1 MTKLKY
7 RIYALAMVFAF
18 FVAGCV
24 NNSSLTENSGEV
36 KNIIFIIGDGMGVSH
51 MYGAM
56 TVYAGEMNITELKN
70 IGFCKTHSYDNYITD
85 SAASGTALATGS
97 KTRNGMIGLAPDS
110 TKLVSLIELGHLN
123 GLAGGVVSTSA
134 VTHATPASFVAH
146 NISRNNYEEI
156 AEDFLITQP
165 EVFIGG
171 GFDNFAKRIDG
182 KDLVTE
188 LENQGYDVVVSIE
201 ELLEVDSDK
210 VAGLLAPGHMPK
222 ISEGRGDMLA
232 NSAKKAI
239 EILSKNEKGFFL
251 MIEASQIDWGGH
263 AHDTPYIIE
272 ETIDLDKT
280 LGVVLDFAKQNGE
293 TLIVVTADHE
303 TGGMTLTGGNMETHS
318 VEASYSTG
326 GHTGICVPVY
336 SFGPQ
341 STRFTGF
348 FDNTEIFEKFA
359 YLLSL
364 KE

>member
-1 MTKLKY
+1 MIRLRY
-7 RIYALAMVFAF
+7 RIYALVTIFAF

-24 NNSSLTENSGEV
+24 NNSSFTENSGEV
-36 KNIIFIIGDGMGVSH
+36 KNIIFIIGDGMGLSH
-51 MYGAM
+51 MYSTM
-56 TVYAGEMNITELKN
+56 TVYTGEMNITELKS

-110 TKLVSLIELGHLN
+110 TMLMSLIELAHLN

-134 VTHATPASFVAH
+134 VTHATPASYVSH
-146 NISRNNYEEI
+146 NISRNNYDEI

-171 GFDNFAKRIDG
+171 GLDNFANREDE
-182 KDLVTE
+182 KDLVAE
-188 LENQGYDVVVSIE
+188 LRKAGYNVVVSIE
-201 ELLEVDSDK
+201 DLLEVDSDK

-222 ISEGRGDMLA
+222 MSEGRGDMLA
-232 NSAKKAI
+232 NSAKVAI
-239 EILSKNEKGFFL
+239 ETLSKNKKGFFL

-263 AHDTPYIIE
+263 ANDTQYIIE
-272 ETIDLDKT
+272 ETADLDKT
-280 LGVVLDFAKQNGE
+280 LGVVLDYAKQNGE
-293 TLIVVTADHE
+293 TLVVVTADHE
-303 TGGMTLTGGNMETHS
+303 TGGMTITGGDLAEHS

-326 GHTGICVPVY
+326 GHSGICVPVY

-341 STRFTGF
+341 NTRFTGF